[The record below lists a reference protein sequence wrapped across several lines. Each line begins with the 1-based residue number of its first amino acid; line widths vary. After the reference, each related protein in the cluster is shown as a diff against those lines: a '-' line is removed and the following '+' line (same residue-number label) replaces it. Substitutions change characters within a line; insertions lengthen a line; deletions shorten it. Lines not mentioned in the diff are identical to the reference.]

1 MQKIALSISITLLGI
16 ALLFVGLGLVSPG
29 LFEGLRSSEQKSEAA
44 ILDDSFDFGS
54 SNTNEDNQQPSAQIM
69 GASTK
74 EEESTPIQKQQIYQ
88 PLPTPTQPPHEVQQP
103 QVQENKTAWDGYANK
118 EAFCKD
124 IADRVMQQPLPQ
136 IDQSNLP
143 PELRV
148 SPNLDAMWKD
158 AYQSCMSQIRDY

>member
-1 MQKIALSISITLLGI
+1 MQKIALSISITLLSS
-16 ALLFVGLGLVSPG
+16 ALLFVGLALVSPG
-29 LFEGLRSSEQKSEAA
+29 LFEGLKRSEPKSEAT
-44 ILDDSFDFGS
+44 IFDDSFDFGS
-54 SNTNEDNQQPSAQIM
+54 RNSKEDNQQPSAQIM
-69 GASTK
+69 GVST
-74 EEESTPIQKQQIYQ
+74 EAEESAPVQKQQVYQ
-88 PLPTPTQPPHEVQQP
+88 PQPTTTQPPQEVQQP

>member
-1 MQKIALSISITLLGI
+1 MQKIALSISITLLSI
-16 ALLFVGLGLVSPG
+16 ALLFVGVALVSPG
-29 LFEGLRSSEQKSEAA
+29 LFKGLKGSEPKSEAA
-44 ILDDSFDFGS
+44 IFDDSFDFDSGNS
-54 SNTNEDNQQPSAQIM
+54 KEDNQQPSAQIL
-69 GASTK
+69 GAST
-74 EEESTPIQKQQIYQ
+74 EEEKPAPIQKRQTYQ
-88 PLPTPTQPPHEVQQP
+88 PQPIPTQSPQEVQQT

-148 SPNLDAMWKD
+148 SPNLDGMWKD